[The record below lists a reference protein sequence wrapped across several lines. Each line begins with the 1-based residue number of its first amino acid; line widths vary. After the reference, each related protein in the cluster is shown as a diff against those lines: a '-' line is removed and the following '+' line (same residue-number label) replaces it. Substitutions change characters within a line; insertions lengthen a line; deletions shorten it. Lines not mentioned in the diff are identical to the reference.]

1 MVAEHRL
8 PDPLGFGVRLRTA
21 SPDETRV
28 LAARAAALL
37 RGGETIL
44 LHGPLGA
51 GKTCFVQGLCAAL
64 GIPDEVTSPT
74 FTLANR
80 YEGRLVVH
88 HLDFY
93 RIGPEADLADIG
105 VDALLDE
112 VEAGEAVL
120 VAEWPE
126 RLAPLVKPRLEF
138 LVLPGEAPETRIWY
152 LRGIPELPGPW
163 IELATDLGGGR
174 C

>member
-1 MVAEHRL
+1 MAEHRI
-8 PDPLGFGVRLRTA
+8 PDPAGFGVRLRTT
-21 SPDETRV
+21 SPDDTRA
-28 LAARAAALL
+28 LAARAADLL
-37 RGGETIL
+37 RGGETLL

-51 GKTCFVQGLCAAL
+51 GKTCFVQGLCTAL
-64 GIPDEVTSPT
+64 GVVDEVTSPT

-112 VEAGEAVL
+112 IDAGEAVL
-120 VAEWPE
+120 VAEWPQ
-126 RLAPLVKPRLEF
+126 RLAPLVKRRLEL
-138 LVLPGEAPETRIWY
+138 LVLPGATPEERIWH
-152 LRGIPELPGPW
+152 LRGVPELPAPW
-163 IELATDLGGGR
+163 AALASAGGGGA

>member
-1 MVAEHRL
+1 VAEHNL
-8 PDPLGFGVRLRTA
+8 PDPAGFGVRLRTA
-21 SPDETRV
+21 SPDHTRA
-28 LAARAAALL
+28 LAARAADLL
-37 RGGETIL
+37 RGGEVLL

-64 GIPDEVTSPT
+64 GIDDDVTSPT

-93 RIGPEADLADIG
+93 RLGPEADLADIG

-112 VEAGEAVL
+112 VDAGQAVL

-126 RLAPLVKPRLEF
+126 RLAPLARRRFEL
-138 LVLPGEAPETRIWY
+138 LVLPAEEPDARLWY
-152 LRGIPELPGPW
+152 LRGVPELPPAW
-163 IELATDLGGGR
+163 AALATDAGGGG

>member
-1 MVAEHRL
+1 VAEHRI
-8 PDPLGFGVRLRTA
+8 PDPAGFGVRLRVA
-21 SPDETRV
+21 SPDDTRA

-37 RGGETIL
+37 RGGEVLL

-64 GIPDEVTSPT
+64 GIADEVTSPT

-93 RIGPEADLADIG
+93 RIGPQADLADIG

-112 VEAGEAVL
+112 VDAGTAVL

-126 RLAPLVKPRLEF
+126 RLAPLVRRRLEL
-138 LVLPGEAPETRIWY
+138 LVLPAEVPEGRIWH
-152 LRGIPELPGPW
+152 LRGVPELPSPW
-163 IELATDLGGGR
+163 AALAADAGGGP

>member
-1 MVAEHRL
+1 MAEHRI
-8 PDPLGFGVRLRTA
+8 PDPAGFPVHLQTT
-21 SPDETRV
+21 SPDDTRAFATRV
-28 LAARAAALL
+28 ADLL
-37 RGGETIL
+37 SGGETIL

-64 GIPDEVTSPT
+64 GVVDEVISPT

-80 YEGRLVVH
+80 YAGRLVVH

-93 RIGPEADLADIG
+93 RIGPDADLADIG
-105 VDALLDE
+105 VDALLDD
-112 VEAGEAVL
+112 VEAKEAVL

-126 RLAPLVKPRLEF
+126 RLAPLVKRRLEL
-138 LVLPGEAPETRIWY
+138 LVLPAEAPEARIWH
-152 LRGIPELPGPW
+152 LRGVPDLPPAWVG
-163 IELATDLGGGR
+163 LAADRGGGA

>member
-1 MVAEHRL
+1 VAEHCL
-8 PDPLGFGVRLRTA
+8 PDPAGFGVRLQTE
-21 SPDETRV
+21 SPDDTRV
-28 LAARAAALL
+28 FAARAAALL
-37 RGGETIL
+37 RGGDVLL

-64 GIPDEVTSPT
+64 GVTEEVTSPT

-112 VEAGEAVL
+112 VEAGEAIL

-126 RLAPLVKPRLEF
+126 RLAPLVRRRLEL
-138 LVLPGEAPETRIWY
+138 LVLTTAAPEVRIWH
-152 LRGIPELPGPW
+152 LRGTPDLPPAW
-163 IELATDLGGGR
+163 AALATGGGGGP

>member
-1 MVAEHRL
+1 MIEHRI
-8 PDPLGFGVRLRTA
+8 PDPAGFGVHLLTA
-21 SPDETRV
+21 SPDDTRAF
-28 LAARAAALL
+28 AARAAALL
-37 RGGETIL
+37 GGGEVLL

-64 GIPDEVTSPT
+64 GVADDVTSPT

-112 VEAGEAVL
+112 VDDGEAVL
-120 VAEWPE
+120 VAEWPQ
-126 RLAPLVKPRLEF
+126 RLAPLVRRRLEL
-138 LVLPGEAPETRIWY
+138 LVLPAEAPEARIWH
-152 LRGIPELPGPW
+152 LRGTPELPAPW
-163 IELATDLGGGR
+163 AALAADFGGR
-174 C
+174 AC

>member
-1 MVAEHRL
+1 VAEHRI
-8 PDPLGFGVRLRTA
+8 PDPAGFGVRLRTA
-21 SPDETRV
+21 SPDDTRA
-28 LAARAAALL
+28 LATRAAALL
-37 RGGETIL
+37 RGGEVLL

-64 GIPDEVTSPT
+64 GVVDEVTSPT
-74 FTLANR
+74 FTIANR

-105 VDALLDE
+105 VDAMLDE
-112 VEAGEAVL
+112 VDAGAAVL

-126 RLAPLVKPRLEF
+126 RLAPLVRRRFEL
-138 LVLPGEAPETRIWY
+138 LVLPAEDPEGRIWHM
-152 LRGIPELPGPW
+152 RGVPELPASW
-163 IELATDLGGGR
+163 TALAADAGGGA